1 MMAWILLVI
10 AGFFE
15 VGWAVFLKLSDGF
28 KHLVPSIVFVVCTIA
43 SLALLS
49 FSLKSL
55 PVGTAY
61 AAWTGIGA
69 AGTAIVGMLFLNDP
83 VGVVRILSIVL
94 IIGGVVGLNLTSS
107 AAH

>member
-1 MMAWILLVI
+1 MAWILLVI

-28 KHLVPSIVFVVCTIA
+28 KHLGPSIVFVVCTIA

-94 IIGGVVGLNLTSS
+94 IIGGVVGLNLSSS

>member
-1 MMAWILLVI
+1 MAWFLLII

-28 KHLVPSIVFVVCTIA
+28 KHVVPSIVFVVCTIA

-49 FSLKSL
+49 VSLKSL

-61 AAWTGIGA
+61 AVWTGIGA

-83 VGVVRILSIVL
+83 VGVVRILSIIL
-94 IIGGVVGLNLTSS
+94 IIGGVIGLNLSSS